1 MYGLYCVS
9 SLRSNLTVLMAAT
22 KVLLVVSV
30 IWLLMGGSA
39 EGGCPVSSTWDNY
52 GGRKLDDG
60 GCLTV
65 VDMFEVKK
73 FYGQVTIDDLHRF
86 CARSFKGG
94 KLLSFTDSQKLQ
106 MLDGV
111 NFKQAV
117 ASNILIHP
125 GVRIFETNITMK
137 QNVHVE
143 KCGQTERLSCD
154 GYPYEYISNG
164 NGTVDGMLFKC
175 AEKGCC
181 NNTDCDERV
190 SVLTYESTLLA
201 NFPDLLHGNYCRCLL
216 LNSTFLTWN
225 LSNDHIYDCD
235 DMKCDVFIC
244 QNDEYTDCNEI
255 RVQNCTYLP
264 EVDDCKEFTYEVI
277 SEKEHPYG
285 RDCEERNYGESCL
298 CPCAGT
304 WTEWSIASETCG
316 KVVSNRYRP
325 TLDMV
330 SEDESCDGAEDL
342 CCKETKED
350 FVVCDHYKYT
360 MIEYETFKEKCE
372 RHNGQVKASET
383 ELVCVCLSDEQ
394 FGEFCEKVADLCSE
408 RKWCLNGGTCR
419 NYKGNYKCHCT
430 NGFSGMNCTDVVEVC
445 QSNEHCHNDGVCVLL
460 ESGSVCECSDQFFGT
475 NCELKI
481 GSCEKAVCQN
491 NATCLQVTN
500 NAYRCNCSYKFEG
513 MFCEKELTIIQI
525 YIRLITN
532 SLALKMAIIIIVL
545 IIIVCGCFF
554 LIMAIRGH
562 HIRKET
568 SFERVLRTGL
578 QKRKAAIA
586 EYDAKHKFGNE
597 KGKTQKSSSSAVGQE
612 MHSGKFRI
620 WNKSPVRSDSKAA
633 SWNPPLSTEEL
644 IPCLLKTV
652 TYCKIIL

>member
-1 MYGLYCVS
+1 
-9 SLRSNLTVLMAAT
+9 
-22 KVLLVVSV
+22 
-30 IWLLMGGSA
+30 MGGSA
-39 EGGCPVSSTWDNY
+39 DGGCPVSSTWDNY

-65 VDMFEVKK
+65 VDMFEFKK

-106 MLDGV
+106 MLDGI

-137 QNVHVE
+137 KNVHVE

-175 AEKGCC
+175 AKNGCC
-181 NNTDCDERV
+181 NNTDCDETV

-201 NFPDLLHGNYCRCLL
+201 NFPDLSHGSYCRCLL

-244 QNDEYTDCNEI
+244 QNDEYTDCNET
-255 RVQNCTYLP
+255 RVEKCTYSS
-264 EVDDCKEFTYEVI
+264 EAGECKEFTYEVI
-277 SEKEHPYG
+277 SEKEYPYG

-298 CPCAGT
+298 CPCVGT

-325 TLDMV
+325 SLDMV
-330 SEDESCDGAEDL
+330 SKNESCDGAKIS
-342 CCKETKED
+342 CCKETKVD

-360 MIEYETFKEKCE
+360 RVEYEMFKEKCE
-372 RHNGQVKASET
+372 RHNGSVKASEK
-383 ELVCVCLSDEQ
+383 ELVCVCLRDEQ
-394 FGEFCEKVADLCSE
+394 FGEFCEKTADLCSE

-419 NYKGNYKCHCT
+419 NYRGNYRCHCT
-430 NGFSGMNCTDVVEVC
+430 NGFSGMNCSDVVEVC
-445 QSNEHCHNDGVCVLL
+445 LSNEHCHNEGVCVLL
-460 ESGSVCECSDQFFGT
+460 ESDSLCECDDQFFGT

-481 GSCEKAVCQN
+481 GSCEKAACQN
-491 NATCLQVTN
+491 DATCLQVMN
-500 NAYRCNCSYKFEG
+500 NAYRCDCSYKYSG
-513 MFCEKELTIIQI
+513 TFCEKELSITDI

-532 SLALKMAIIIIVL
+532 SLAFQVALIIIVL
-545 IIIVCGCFF
+545 IIILFGCFI

-578 QKRKAAIA
+578 EQRKAVIA
-586 EYDAKHKFGNE
+586 QYDAKHKFGNE
-597 KGKTQKSSSSAVGQE
+597 KGNTQKSSSSAVGQE
-612 MHSGKFRI
+612 VHSGKLRI
-620 WNKSPVRSDSKAA
+620 WNKSSVPSSA
-633 SWNPPLSTEEL
+633 SEVASGYEIANDRNS
-644 IPCLLKTV
+644 V
-652 TYCKIIL
+652 CKINFACTLAQGKNQKARKPG